1 VGHEGLSRK
10 EQKRIVKEVSLII
23 QQHLNL
29 LRSQVFN
36 QSPIESQLPHLPSL
50 PLEDRSVFKLV
61 QANIDLISEL
71 RDGLKLRLD

>member
-1 VGHEGLSRK
+1 MGHEGLSRK

-29 LRSQVFN
+29 LRSQVFS

-50 PLEDRSVFKLV
+50 PLEDPSVFKLV